1 MIDLLNTV
9 LGEMEDVCHKSWSG
23 VATVYEDPK
32 LKSLPCNNNREQ
44 H

>member
-9 LGEMEDVCHKSWSG
+9 LGDIEDVYHKYWSE

-32 LKSLPCNNNREQ
+32 LKSLSWNNNMG
-44 H
+44 